1 LEENLRARIY
11 NSETYFQPTKA
22 VRYLKER
29 EKQEVARVFAV
40 TKDPNWYM
48 YHEIQSVDGYN
59 PAKIRIYQ
67 DLLAENLHVN
77 PKILSML
84 NTRFLIS
91 DRGTLPGYNLVP
103 GFEKDTEKLFESTTA
118 LPRAYFVSQN
128 TVIAPDQKA
137 ASPKERYENHRKQ
150 IFKFLQ
156 SPAFSPERIAVL
168 EETPPFTPGPSDSN
182 SVIINSYDIHKIEL
196 EAKVKNPAQL
206 VLSEIY
212 YPAGW
217 KAYIN
222 GQETKIYKTNYVL
235 RSIFLQPGDYK
246 IEFVFEPITFKLGL
260 WISVSVLIIL
270 LGIIMMQIFMKR
282 KNPIQTN

>member
-1 LEENLRARIY
+1 
-11 NSETYFQPTKA
+11 
-22 VRYLKER
+22 
-29 EKQEVARVFAV
+29 
-40 TKDPNWYM
+40 
-48 YHEIQSVDGYN
+48 
-59 PAKIRIYQ
+59 
-67 DLLAENLHVN
+67 
-77 PKILSML
+77 
-84 NTRFLIS
+84 
-91 DRGTLPGYNLVP
+91 
-103 GFEKDTEKLFESTTA
+103 
-118 LPRAYFVSQN
+118 
-128 TVIAPDQKA
+128 
-137 ASPKERYENHRKQ
+137 
-150 IFKFLQ
+150 
-156 SPAFSPERIAVL
+156 
-168 EETPPFTPGPSDSN
+168 
-182 SVIINSYDIHKIEL
+182 VIISSYDIHKIEL